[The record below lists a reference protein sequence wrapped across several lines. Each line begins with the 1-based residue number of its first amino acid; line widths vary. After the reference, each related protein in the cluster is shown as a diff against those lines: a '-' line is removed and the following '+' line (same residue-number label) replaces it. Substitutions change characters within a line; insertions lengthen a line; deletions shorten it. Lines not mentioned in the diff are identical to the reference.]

1 LDIWTSRVFIF
12 WMDVIANYGKLNDH
26 DQDYAWVQ
34 RGMIFP
40 FMDFLDRCVTCH
52 CFCCRIGW

>member
-1 LDIWTSRVFIF
+1 MDLLCCYL
-12 WMDVIANYGKLNDH
+12 WMDVIANYGKLNYH

-40 FMDFLDRCVTCH
+40 FMDFVDRCVV
-52 CFCCRIGW
+52 IVIVIV

>member
-1 LDIWTSRVFIF
+1 
-12 WMDVIANYGKLNDH
+12 VIANYGKLNDH